1 MRPDKRPVTGSGFS
15 AKKSI
20 TSCSTVG
27 FSLPCDV
34 LYLSL
39 AVLRERTIARG
50 ELERQDESGLPLAS
64 IQAAISAI
72 PSQTRHMMVQEVQ
85 TLEDDT
91 LKVPILHI
99 YVTGYRISMI
109 HQINRTERMNVPLP
123 QQLED
128 IHVVVLHKDEGTGLG
143 FSIAGGSDLENKA
156 PTVRKSCK
164 CSCIVESIAKIN
176 DNKR

>member
-1 MRPDKRPVTGSGFS
+1 MRPEKRLVTGSGFS
-15 AKKSI
+15 VQKHI

-39 AVLRERTIARG
+39 AVLRERTITRG
-50 ELERQDESGLPLAS
+50 ELECEDTSGLTSAS
-64 IQAAISAI
+64 IQAALSAI
-72 PSQTRHMMVQEVQ
+72 PSQTRQMMIQEVQ
-85 TLEDDT
+85 TLDDDA
-91 LKVPILHI
+91 LKVPIIHI
-99 YVTGYRISMI
+99 YVIGYRISMT
-109 HQINRTERMNVPLP
+109 HRINRTECMNVPLP

-156 PTVRKSCK
+156 PTVSKSCK

-176 DNKR
+176 DSKR